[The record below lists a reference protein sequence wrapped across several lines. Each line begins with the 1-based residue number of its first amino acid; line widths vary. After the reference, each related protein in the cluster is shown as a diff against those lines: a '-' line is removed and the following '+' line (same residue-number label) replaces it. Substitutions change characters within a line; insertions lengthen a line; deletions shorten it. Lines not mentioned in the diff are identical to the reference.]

1 MAEAVSYNYTK
12 PFVDIMN
19 VRTFSSYEGRS
30 VELSKIA
37 DQAMREAVK
46 ISHSAY
52 EEKQQQTERDLL
64 VFLAELDDEG
74 DYNEEF
80 FMPSE
85 SATNATRN
93 VLLQAYR
100 SLSNFS
106 LLPKFVTA
114 DGDGGIRIQWQNG
127 ARELRLLCSD
137 EGALKLYWQ
146 DGNNY
151 DLEEPE
157 VANIIS
163 RLKWLKEV

>member
-1 MAEAVSYNYTK
+1 
-12 PFVDIMN
+12 
-19 VRTFSSYEGRS
+19 
-30 VELSKIA
+30 
-37 DQAMREAVK
+37 MREAVEMR
-46 ISHSAY
+46 HSAS
-52 EEKQQQTERDLL
+52 EEKQQQIERNLL
-64 VFLAELDDEG
+64 VFLAELDDES

-80 FMPSE
+80 LMPSE
-85 SATNATRN
+85 LATNATRN

-100 SLSNFS
+100 SLANFS
-106 LLPKFVTA
+106 LLPRFVTA
-114 DGDGGIRIQWQNG
+114 DGDGGIRIQWQHG

-157 VANIIS
+157 VANITS

>member
-1 MAEAVSYNYTK
+1 MAEAVPYNYTK

-19 VRTFSSYEGRS
+19 VRTFSASEGRS
-30 VELSKIA
+30 VELFKIA
-37 DQAMREAVK
+37 EQAMRDAVE
-46 ISHSAY
+46 IRHSAS

-64 VFLAELDDEG
+64 VSLAELDDES

-80 FMPSE
+80 LMPSE
-85 SATNATRN
+85 SAINATRN

-100 SLSNFS
+100 SLANFS
-106 LLPKFVTA
+106 LLPKFITA